1 VAPFGAHIDI
11 RAYPQATLT
20 FGQCALG
27 LAQVK
32 AAGLVQVIRPA
43 RPTKQ
48 TPLCGTAITALKSN
62 FGSEE
67 QIKMSFSLRFS

>member
-1 VAPFGAHIDI
+1 MAPFRAHIDI
-11 RAYPQATLT
+11 RASPQATLT

-43 RPTKQ
+43 RLTEQGPS
-48 TPLCGTAITALKSN
+48 CETAITALISKLGKLMKKLS
-62 FGSEE
+62 GCA
-67 QIKMSFSLRFS
+67 